1 MVKDFVDKNQASDI
15 GSYDLAFAYPWKV
28 FNGQG
33 MNSLYLAFLLVLIG
47 ILA

>member
-1 MVKDFVDKNQASDI
+1 MVKDFVDKNQASGI

-33 MNSLYLAFLLVLIG
+33 MNMEFFNRWQTRG
-47 ILA
+47 F